1 MEKGKIHEVI
11 VWDAEGGQVG
21 HLLGNLATKPVPPSV
36 HLRAQHVLPTSECLP
51 GLQAFSHSFCV
62 LNLFSLP
69 PQPPYQNLAQLLVF
83 RS

>member
-1 MEKGKIHEVI
+1 MEKGKIREVTA
-11 VWDAEGGQVG
+11 WDAEGGQVAHVLG
-21 HLLGNLATKPVPPSV
+21 AHTTLSPLL
-36 HLRAQHVLPTSECLP
+36 AQHVLPASECLP